1 MKAKYTI
8 INLFIWTLI
17 FLRTSLKILYF
28 CLSESNFCLK
38 TSSTP
43 LFSKNSIAE
52 FVAREKMTTEII
64 PERWD
69 LVGPEVPADLYTH
82 AGRRSKHEEE
92 KTSWRFSASFFC
104 CRQPFNRN
112 GSFFRSSRVA
122 AADNIIEHSK
132 CRSKTFFWANYR
144 CMRAGPALSKPA
156 LSPTRKFLARMHL

>member
-1 MKAKYTI
+1 MKTKYTI

-52 FVAREKMTTEII
+52 FVAREKVTTEII

-82 AGRRSKHEEE
+82 ARRRSKPQE
-92 KTSWRFSASFFC
+92 KKLAGGFPRVSFAAVN
-104 CRQPFNRN
+104 PLTVTV
-112 GSFFRSSRVA
+112 FFFGVA
-122 AADNIIEHSK
+122 
-132 CRSKTFFWANYR
+132 
-144 CMRAGPALSKPA
+144 G
-156 LSPTRKFLARMHL
+156 